1 MHARVREL
9 VDSVTRFHRCQI
21 AVKLEYYAYCI
32 EHEDG
37 LVESKTNYIER
48 PNASACPCYANVAC
62 YTGAAAHN
70 VGDCENV
77 VNEIYKNWPTE
88 MMLYTNSCLYILRY
102 RSALKRE
109 NWDNEKLCLN

>member
-21 AVKLEYYAYCI
+21 AVKLEYYAYWI
-32 EHEDG
+32 EHEDS

-88 MMLYTNSCLYILRY
+88 M
-102 RSALKRE
+102 K
-109 NWDNEKLCLN
+109 

>member
-9 VDSVTRFHRCQI
+9 VGSVTRFHRCQI

-48 PNASACPCYANVAC
+48 PNASACPCYANVAWSNSLPLDRMFRVHFH
-62 YTGAAAHN
+62 Y
-70 VGDCENV
+70 V
-77 VNEIYKNWPTE
+77 VEVLPMHLIFCGNK
-88 MMLYTNSCLYILRY
+88 
-102 RSALKRE
+102 
-109 NWDNEKLCLN
+109 